1 MFKTKST
8 VQSEPTTPMT
18 SNIVEIFESAGDR
31 ERRCWAEQS
40 GDWSF
45 AVLQILQ
52 GSRRQEVSLA
62 ELELTKIY
70 ARSDQREAD
79 ALRFVAAQVMHI
91 RPLSETDRIILATM
105 DNFLIQY
112 ADGETLG
119 QRNIVEAIRGIPARV
134 RRAQEIDRSLFPQQN
149 QFPERVLF
157 SWLWGAKAGHGAA

>member
-1 MFKTKST
+1 MSKAKVI
-8 VQSEPTTPMT
+8 VQPELMT
-18 SNIVEIFESAGDR
+18 SPIVEIFESAGDR
-31 ERRCWAEQS
+31 ERREWAEKS

-62 ELELTKIY
+62 ELELTRIY

-91 RPLSETDRIILATM
+91 RPISEDDRVILATM

-112 ADGETLG
+112 ADGCAPIG
-119 QRNIVEAIRGIPARV
+119 HRDVVAQICGIPERV
-134 RRAQEIDRSLFPQQN
+134 RRAQRIDAELFPRE
-149 QFPERVLF
+149 QFRERVLF
-157 SWLWGAKAGHGAA
+157 RWIWGAKAR